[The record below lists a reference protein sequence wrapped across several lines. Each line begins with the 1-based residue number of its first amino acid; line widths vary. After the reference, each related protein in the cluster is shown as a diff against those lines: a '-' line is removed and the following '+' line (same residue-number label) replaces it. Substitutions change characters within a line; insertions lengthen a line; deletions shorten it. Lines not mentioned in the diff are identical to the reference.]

1 MNKDYL
7 SFFGLNDNPFKPTPD
22 TDYFFLSE
30 THKEA
35 LTSLHYLVK
44 TTEGFAVIV
53 GEPGTGK
60 TITIR
65 KFLEDTYKS
74 PKYKCAYITFPT
86 LEPKEFFEAVLE
98 DLGIEFQNKQVTKN
112 KLFKEFQ
119 NFLIEEYSK
128 GFKVLIIVDEA
139 QNLPEETLEELRLFS
154 NLETKDSKLIQ
165 IILLGQEELLR
176 KINKLPQ
183 LKQRINIF
191 VKLRN
196 LSLQETIAYINYKL
210 SLAGKGEPQISEDAY
225 KIIYKYSRGNPRV
238 INSIMERALMAAYID
253 NSKTIKKEHIVKAFK
268 TLNIKNEENIGEIN
282 LKILNK
288 KSIFLFIILSFFVIF
303 IGITWNFYLKNKYN
317 VENLYTF
324 YKSLQKNINNRVA
337 KQENINNRA
346 AKQENINN
354 RVAKQENI
362 NNRAAKQENINNRVA
377 KQENINNRAA
387 NLTKSANTAHMEF
400 GDTISMRKYKQ
411 KLKAT
416 IKTSMLNVREE
427 PSINSD
433 VIYVL
438 ERGEVFYVLGEG
450 PNPWVRVEIEI
461 DDLKIEG
468 WVNGKYIKYIKD

>member
-346 AKQENINN
+346 A
-354 RVAKQENI
+354 
-362 NNRAAKQENINNRVA
+362 
-377 KQENINNRAA
+377 

>member
-210 SLAGKGEPQISEDAY
+210 SLAGEGEPQISEDAY

-288 KSIFLFIILSFFVIF
+288 KSIFLFIILLFFVIF

-324 YKSLQKNINNRVA
+324 YKSLQKNINNRVG
-337 KQENINNRA
+337 
-346 AKQENINN
+346 
-354 RVAKQENI
+354 
-362 NNRAAKQENINNRVA
+362 

>member
-288 KSIFLFIILSFFVIF
+288 KSIFLFIILLFFVIF

-324 YKSLQKNINNRVA
+324 YKSL
-337 KQENINNRA
+337 
-346 AKQENINN
+346 
-354 RVAKQENI
+354 
-362 NNRAAKQENINNRVA
+362 QENINNRVA

>member
-210 SLAGKGEPQISEDAY
+210 SLAGEGEPQISEDAY

-288 KSIFLFIILSFFVIF
+288 KSIFLFIILLFFVIF

-324 YKSLQKNINNRVA
+324 YKSLQK
-337 KQENINNRA
+337 
-346 AKQENINN
+346 
-354 RVAKQENI
+354 
-362 NNRAAKQENINNRVA
+362 NINNRVA